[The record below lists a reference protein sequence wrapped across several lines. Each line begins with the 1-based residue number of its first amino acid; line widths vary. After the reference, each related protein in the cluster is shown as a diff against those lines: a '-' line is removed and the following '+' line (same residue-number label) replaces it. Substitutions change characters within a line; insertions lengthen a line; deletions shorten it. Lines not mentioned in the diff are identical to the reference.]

1 MALWRTR
8 TLEPD
13 QKAQIGEEQ
22 LHDDGKP
29 FLLEDTG
36 SYLVVEDV
44 KMTKVYT
51 VELPMNVSIQL
62 VTS

>member
-13 QKAQIGEEQ
+13 QKARIAEEQ
-22 LHDDGKP
+22 LNDDGKP

-51 VELPMNVSIQL
+51 EELPMNVR
-62 VTS
+62 T